1 MRISKFSVSK
11 SFFMHAPPCKRLS
24 VSALKLIVSD
34 IQRFE
39 NKKSAFI
46 SASFPVLFWF
56 RIGSWFYRKNRL
68 TRITGIPIYLIY
80 KFHKLLS
87 GIQIPLCTS
96 IGPGFR
102 IFHYNCIILSQ
113 ESVIGSNCSIHQ
125 GVTIGRC
132 FNGCNAGC
140 PIIGDNVV
148 IFAGAKI
155 IGKVRI
161 GNNAVIGANA
171 VVVKDV
177 PDNCVVAGMPAK
189 VISDNASKC
198 FDEHWAKIFA
208 QNE

>member
-1 MRISKFSVSK
+1 MYTPPKRQYIST
-11 SFFMHAPPCKRLS
+11 LQ
-24 VSALKLIVSD
+24 LIISD
-34 IQRFE
+34 MQRFE
-39 NKKSAFI
+39 NKESALI

-56 RIGSWFYRKNRL
+56 RIGSWLYRKNKL
-68 TRITGIPIYLIY
+68 TRIAGIPIYLIY
-80 KFHKLLS
+80 KLHKLLS

-96 IGPGFR
+96 IGTGFR
-102 IFHYNCIILSQ
+102 IFHYNCIIISQ

-132 FNGCNAGC
+132 FNGQNSGC
-140 PIIGDNVV
+140 PVIGDNVV

-177 PDNCVVAGMPAK
+177 PDNCVVVGMPAK
-189 VISDNASKC
+189 VIHDNSSKC
-198 FDEHWAKIFA
+198 FDEYWGKIFA
-208 QNE
+208 QNEQDIRRGH

>member
-1 MRISKFSVSK
+1 MSPPIGKKPCVSVL
-11 SFFMHAPPCKRLS
+11 RLI
-24 VSALKLIVSD
+24 LSD
-34 IQRFE
+34 MQRFE

-56 RIGSWFYRKNRL
+56 RIGSWFYSKNKF
-68 TRITGIPIYLIY
+68 TRIIGIPIYLIY
-80 KFHKLLS
+80 KLHKLLS
-87 GIQIPLCTS
+87 GIQIQLCTS

-102 IFHYNCIILSQ
+102 IFHYNCIIIAQ

-132 FNGCNAGC
+132 FNGQNAGC
-140 PIIGDNVV
+140 PVIGDNVV

-189 VISDNASKC
+189 VISDNSSKC
-198 FDEHWAKIFA
+198 FDEYWGKIFA

>member
-1 MRISKFSVSK
+1 MNYPPPYISVLQLISSD
-11 SFFMHAPPCKRLS
+11 
-24 VSALKLIVSD
+24 LK
-34 IQRFE
+34 RFE
-39 NKKSAFI
+39 NKISAFI

-56 RIGSWFYRKNRL
+56 RIGSWFYRKNKL
-68 TRITGIPIYLIY
+68 TRIAGIPIYLIY
-80 KFHKLLS
+80 KLHKLLS

-96 IGPGFR
+96 IGLGFR
-102 IFHYNCIILSQ
+102 IFHYDCIIISQ

-132 FNGCNAGC
+132 FNGHNTGC
-140 PIIGDNVV
+140 PVIGNNVV

-177 PDNCVVAGMPAK
+177 ADNCVVAGSPAK
-189 VISDNASKC
+189 VISNNSSKC
-198 FDEHWAKIFA
+198 FDEHWARIFA
-208 QNE
+208 QDE